1 MPDELRI
8 YLVDFKRGVEFKI
21 YADYELPAFKV
32 IAIESE
38 REFGYNILLAL
49 EREQKIRANLF
60 KKNHVDRIE
69 EYRDTGE
76 KLPRILVIMENFMS
90 FFPMQMRVR
99 KEICKLRNE
108 LFVRTCV
115 CIHLF

>member
-1 MPDELRI
+1 MLI
-8 YLVDFKRGVEFKI
+8 LSWGVEFKI

-60 KKNHVDRIE
+60 KKN
-69 EYRDTGE
+69 
-76 KLPRILVIMENFMS
+76 S
-90 FFPMQMRVR
+90 
-99 KEICKLRNE
+99 C
-108 LFVRTCV
+108 
-115 CIHLF
+115 

>member
-69 EYRDTGE
+69 EYRDGE
-76 KLPRILVIMENFMS
+76 KNCLGYWLLWMNFTS
-90 FFPMQMRVR
+90 FFPMQMMNSQ
-99 KEICKLRNE
+99 RNLQCLWNG
-108 LFVRTCV
+108 LFVRDV
-115 CIHLF
+115 HLVFT